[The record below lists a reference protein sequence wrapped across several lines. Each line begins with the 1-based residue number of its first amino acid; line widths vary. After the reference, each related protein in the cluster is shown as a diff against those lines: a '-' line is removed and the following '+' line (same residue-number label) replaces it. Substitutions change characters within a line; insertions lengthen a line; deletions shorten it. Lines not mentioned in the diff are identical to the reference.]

1 MGEFSTI
8 LPKPLLPIGEKTML
22 DVILENF
29 SKHGLRKI
37 SLMINYKSNLIK
49 SYINAQKIYR
59 NIDFYVEKKELE
71 LQVAYLY

>member
-1 MGEFSTI
+1 
-8 LPKPLLPIGEKTML
+8 ML

-59 NIDFYVEKKELE
+59 NIDFYVEKKN
-71 LQVAYLY
+71 